1 MEPNAVWKVK
11 KQLLDGEKD
20 MKMLSVMFI
29 VRQSKVNGIGKS
41 QVWRTFL
48 KNRWS
53 TEILKTESCLTGDQV
68 EHVIIKTAE
77 DLNLDFG
84 WNLWIPDEDLA
95 FGMELYTALFY
106 CPQKSTEA
114 AKLSFLFEHLLVN
127 HSLNTVVAATMHNIQ
142 PRASD
147 NIEDFTAIN
156 IWYRRLSERY
166 NFSLGSIILP
176 LLPGIDSQEH
186 LETLDP
192 PFLPF
197 YNDFVSQH
205 QNTNTFRGFGM

>member
-1 MEPNAVWKVK
+1 MELEKIK
-11 KQLLDGEKD
+11 FGE
-20 MKMLSVMFI
+20 MF
-29 VRQSKVNGIGKS
+29 S
-41 QVWRTFL
+41 RTFL

-95 FGMELYTALFY
+95 FGMELHTALFY